1 MPDMPK
7 FVLSQ
12 PPLGAT
18 DGSVYSTGQ
27 ANTANANKQLS
38 SLLGTN
44 KGGSL
49 RKKGGAAT
57 IPVAPLPMPYPGS
70 TLPNTNTQLTKLFA
84 VNAAQSAG
92 DDAWKTAPQSQTAG
106 SRKRRNSRKRINS
119 RKRRNSRKRIV
130 KK

>member
-1 MPDMPK
+1 MPQ
-7 FVLSQ
+7 FVISS
-12 PPLGAT
+12 PPLGAK

-27 ANTANANKQLS
+27 ANTVNANKQLS

-49 RKKGGAAT
+49 RKKGGAANLQPAT
-57 IPVAPLPMPYPGS
+57 ITVAPLQMPYPGS

-84 VNAAQSAG
+84 NNAAQSAG
-92 DDAWKTAPQSQTAG
+92 DNAWKTAPQVQKAG
-106 SRKRRNSRKRINS
+106 S